1 MRMYME
7 PERQSRRADE
17 GRRRTWA
24 PPAVVDCAQSSRLAS
39 LIAQAAGCNAAA
51 LGAESAAG
59 AACNAAPT
67 ERALN
72 YSEMGRMTVSAY
84 DERDDDIG
92 VEVRAGLATYDCTRL
107 ATYHMCIILCVHM
120 LWLACMGPSA
130 LC

>member
-17 GRRRTWA
+17 GRRRTPGCA

-39 LIAQAAGCNAAA
+39 QLLAQAAGCNAAA
-51 LGAESAAG
+51 RLGAGSAAG
-59 AACNAAPT
+59 AACNAAPA

-72 YSEMGRMTVSAY
+72 YTSDMGRMTVSAY

-92 VEVRAGLATYDCTRL
+92 VEVRAGLAT
-107 ATYHMCIILCVHM
+107 
-120 LWLACMGPSA
+120 
-130 LC
+130 